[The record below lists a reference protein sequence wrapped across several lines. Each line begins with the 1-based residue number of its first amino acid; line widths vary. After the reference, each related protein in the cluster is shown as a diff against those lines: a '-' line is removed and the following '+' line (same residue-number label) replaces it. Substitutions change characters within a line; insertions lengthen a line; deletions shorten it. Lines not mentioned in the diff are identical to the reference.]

1 MVKPRQ
7 PINDPDAFVKTKT
20 CTKCKAIKTLSEYPL
35 NYKKDVGP
43 KQSKYRSRCLECH
56 NAGMRTIYA
65 NRKAKSLT
73 VNFDGV
79 NHLSDVSDGALIN
92 IENVEESKEK

>member
-7 PINDPDAFVKTKT
+7 PINDPEAFVKTKA

-73 VNFDGV
+73 IDFDG
-79 NHLSDVSDGALIN
+79 HLSAVNDGARMKM
-92 IENVEESKEK
+92 ENVEESKEK

>member
-7 PINDPDAFVKTKT
+7 PINDPDAFVKTKA

-56 NAGMRTIYA
+56 NAGMRAIYA

-73 VNFDGV
+73 IDFDG
-79 NHLSDVSDGALIN
+79 HLSAVSDGALIN

>member
-7 PINDPDAFVKTKT
+7 PINDPDAFVKTKA

-56 NAGMRTIYA
+56 NAGMREIYA

-73 VNFDGV
+73 IDFDG
-79 NHLSDVSDGALIN
+79 HLSAVSDGALIN

>member
-7 PINDPDAFVKTKT
+7 PISDPEAFVKTKA

-73 VNFDGV
+73 IDFDG
-79 NHLSDVSDGALIN
+79 HLSAVNDGARMN
-92 IENVEESKEK
+92 KENVEESKEK